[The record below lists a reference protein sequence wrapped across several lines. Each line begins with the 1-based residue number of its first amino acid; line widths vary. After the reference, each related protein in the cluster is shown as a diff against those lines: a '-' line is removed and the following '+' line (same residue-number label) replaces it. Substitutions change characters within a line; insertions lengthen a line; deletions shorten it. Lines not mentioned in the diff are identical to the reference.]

1 MVLQK
6 SEPLLI
12 GDADAMAEAAVDA
25 FNRLSSAHD
34 GQCWSFDYQPQR
46 SSWETREVMRVM
58 VQERKRAVILND
70 NKFWGLRVA
79 EQIKNSADEVL
90 KAMDDQDAS
99 KESMRPLVEE
109 LQDATRN
116 MWSFWESM
124 NR

>member
-1 MVLQK
+1 
-6 SEPLLI
+6 
-12 GDADAMAEAAVDA
+12 
-25 FNRLSSAHD
+25 
-34 GQCWSFDYQPQR
+34 
-46 SSWETREVMRVM
+46 MRVM

-109 LQDATRN
+109 LQDAIRN

>member
-1 MVLQK
+1 
-6 SEPLLI
+6 
-12 GDADAMAEAAVDA
+12 
-25 FNRLSSAHD
+25 
-34 GQCWSFDYQPQR
+34 
-46 SSWETREVMRVM
+46 MRVM

-70 NKFWGLRVA
+70 NKLWGLRVA